1 MIKFLINF
9 GTFLLCAAIV
19 AFAGVKTVQEN
30 NIQEMVDRIEDI
42 MTVDPEPPIEPESPD
57 VPTDPD
63 KGDEVKPAPTPDKPD
78 EPTIPD
84 NPTVP
89 DEPTSAEKTENALK
103 DLYDN
108 HNSALSDAKK
118 ETVSSTISSSIDTST
133 EDGELI
139 SDIVNSYVDNL
150 FAQIDSNKEQ
160 NSGATEEESN
170 AARDEF
176 AKKESE
182 AISGLVDIM
191 NTSTEGERPSDEQ
204 ISSSVESVLESEV
217 CLGTVTAITE
227 DEEMTERIQEATSDM
242 DTSAKDQ
249 IQSTIQS
256 KLDETRESGTLT
268 EEELREKEDQYQAIA
283 DLFGIKLN

>member
-9 GTFLLCAAIV
+9 GTFLLCVAMV

-42 MTVDPEPPIEPESPD
+42 MTVPEPSVKPENPD
-57 VPTDPD
+57 VPTVPD
-63 KGDEVKPAPTPDKPD
+63 KGEEGMPDA
-78 EPTIPD
+78 PTIPGE
-84 NPTVP
+84 PTVP
-89 DEPTSAEKTENALK
+89 DDLTSTEKTENALK

-150 FAQIDSNKEQ
+150 FAQIDSNREQ

-176 AKKESE
+176 ARRESE

-191 NTSTEGERPSDEQ
+191 NTSTEGDRPSDEQ
-204 ISSSVESVLESEV
+204 ISSSVESVLDSEV

-227 DEEMTERIQEATSDM
+227 DEEMTERIQEATSEM
-242 DTSAKDQ
+242 DTSTKDQ
-249 IQSTIQS
+249 IQNTIQS

-268 EEELREKEDQYQAIA
+268 EEELREKENQYQAIA
-283 DLFGIKLN
+283 DLFGIRLN

>member
-9 GTFLLCAAIV
+9 GTFLLCVAMV

-42 MTVDPEPPIEPESPD
+42 MTVPEPSVKPENPD
-57 VPTDPD
+57 V
-63 KGDEVKPAPTPDKPD
+63 
-78 EPTIPD
+78 
-84 NPTVP
+84 PTVP
-89 DEPTSAEKTENALK
+89 DEGEEGMPDAPTIPGEPTVPDKPTVPDDLTSTEKTENALK

-150 FAQIDSNKEQ
+150 FAQIDSNREQ

-176 AKKESE
+176 ARRESE

-191 NTSTEGERPSDEQ
+191 NTSTEGDRPSDEQ

-227 DEEMTERIQEATSDM
+227 DEEMTERIQEATSEM
-242 DTSAKDQ
+242 DTSTKDQ
-249 IQSTIQS
+249 IQNTIQS

-283 DLFGIKLN
+283 DLFGIRLN